1 MSNIFQDALTD
12 ATGLEERLIGPT
24 YPYWKN
30 IKNPGQLGMSSN
42 GNAIGSNI
50 SGLVAY
56 AEVMATGN
64 SAAST
69 TGGPLGNKFFLKT
82 AGKCKDVST
91 GNQVDRYIYINNI
104 PNGSI
109 PFISSGLGTNFS
121 DAKGLIPGTMGNL
134 SALNPFT
141 ILGSFMEGSLP
152 DCQEITME
160 TVDTNN
166 STGQQTEFVTTVDI
180 SNMNSCNWGKGRKNP
195 VTGQTCTESFENLNV
210 SPAYVN
216 LPKNKFTQLYFV
228 MIGLLFIYILYCIME
243 KGLKN
248 AV

>member
-12 ATGLEERLIGPT
+12 ATGLEERLLGPT

-30 IKNPGQLGMSSN
+30 IKDPGEMGMSSD
-42 GNAIGSNI
+42 GSAIGKDI
-50 SGLVAY
+50 SGLIAY
-56 AEVMATGN
+56 AKIMATG
-64 SAAST
+64 SSEASK

-82 AGKCKDVST
+82 AGKCKDIST
-91 GNQVDRYIYINNI
+91 GNPVDRYIYINNI

-141 ILGSFMEGSLP
+141 ILGSFMEGSTP

-160 TVDTNN
+160 TVDVNN
-166 STGQQTEFVTTVDI
+166 AKGQETQFVTTVDI
-180 SNMNSCNWGKGRKNP
+180 SNMNSCNWNVGGKNP
-195 VTGQTCTESFENLNV
+195 VTGQICRETFKNLSPEQLSPQLPENM
-210 SPAYVN
+210 
-216 LPKNKFTQLYFV
+216 FTQLYFV
-228 MIGLLFIYILYCIME
+228 IIGILCIYILYCIMQ
-243 KGLKN
+243 KSK
-248 AV
+248 